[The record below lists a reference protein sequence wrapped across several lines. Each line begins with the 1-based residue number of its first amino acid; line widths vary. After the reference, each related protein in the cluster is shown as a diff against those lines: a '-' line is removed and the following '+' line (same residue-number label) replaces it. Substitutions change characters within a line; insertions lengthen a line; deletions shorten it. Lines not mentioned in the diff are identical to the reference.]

1 MDIAK
6 QGGPVNARFCF
17 PVKEFGPS
25 GAIALID
32 TVGLRDRQDV
42 LVAGSIV
49 AGLLQG
55 VKDMIRETL
64 SNAQKDAMKARD
76 TARLSTVRLILAAIK
91 DKDIANR
98 GLGKEQA
105 SEDEILQL
113 LAKMIKQREESV
125 KIYIDGGRP
134 ELADKEREEIAVIQG
149 FMPEQLSEE
158 KVREICVAIV
168 AELGA
173 QGLKDMGKCVA
184 ALRERYAG
192 QMDFAKASAILKELL
207 K

>member
-1 MDIAK
+1 
-6 QGGPVNARFCF
+6 
-17 PVKEFGPS
+17 
-25 GAIALID
+25 
-32 TVGLRDRQDV
+32 
-42 LVAGSIV
+42 
-49 AGLLQG
+49 
-55 VKDMIRETL
+55 MIRETL
-64 SNAQKDAMKARD
+64 SNAQKDAMKAKA

-158 KVREICVAIV
+158 KVREICVAVV

-192 QMDFAKASAILKELL
+192 QLDFAKASAILKELL

>member
-1 MDIAK
+1 
-6 QGGPVNARFCF
+6 
-17 PVKEFGPS
+17 
-25 GAIALID
+25 
-32 TVGLRDRQDV
+32 
-42 LVAGSIV
+42 
-49 AGLLQG
+49 
-55 VKDMIRETL
+55 MIRETL

-125 KIYIDGGRP
+125 KIYIEGGRP

>member
-1 MDIAK
+1 
-6 QGGPVNARFCF
+6 
-17 PVKEFGPS
+17 
-25 GAIALID
+25 
-32 TVGLRDRQDV
+32 
-42 LVAGSIV
+42 
-49 AGLLQG
+49 
-55 VKDMIRETL
+55 MIRETL
-64 SNAQKDAMKARD
+64 SNAQKDAMRAKD

-134 ELADKEREEIAVIQG
+134 ELADKEREEITVIQG

>member
-1 MDIAK
+1 
-6 QGGPVNARFCF
+6 
-17 PVKEFGPS
+17 
-25 GAIALID
+25 
-32 TVGLRDRQDV
+32 
-42 LVAGSIV
+42 
-49 AGLLQG
+49 
-55 VKDMIRETL
+55 MIRETL
-64 SNAQKDAMKARD
+64 SNAQKDAMKAKD

-125 KIYIDGGRP
+125 KIYIEGGRP

-158 KVREICVAIV
+158 KVREICVAVV

>member
-1 MDIAK
+1 
-6 QGGPVNARFCF
+6 
-17 PVKEFGPS
+17 
-25 GAIALID
+25 
-32 TVGLRDRQDV
+32 
-42 LVAGSIV
+42 
-49 AGLLQG
+49 
-55 VKDMIRETL
+55 MIRETL
-64 SNAQKDAMKARD
+64 SNAQKDAVRAKDA
-76 TARLSTVRLILAAIK
+76 ARLSTVRLILAAIK

-98 GLGKEQA
+98 GLAKEQA
-105 SEDEILQL
+105 SDDEILQL

-125 KIYIDGGRP
+125 KMYTDGDRP
-134 ELADKEREEIAVIQG
+134 ELAQKEREEIAVIQG

-158 KVREICVAIV
+158 KVREICVAVV

-192 QMDFAKASAILKELL
+192 QMDFAKASAILKDLL

>member
-1 MDIAK
+1 
-6 QGGPVNARFCF
+6 
-17 PVKEFGPS
+17 
-25 GAIALID
+25 
-32 TVGLRDRQDV
+32 
-42 LVAGSIV
+42 
-49 AGLLQG
+49 
-55 VKDMIRETL
+55 MIRETL
-64 SNAQKDAMKARD
+64 SNAQKDAMKAKD

-134 ELADKEREEIAVIQG
+134 ELADKEREEITVIQG
-149 FMPEQLSEE
+149 FMPEQLSKE

>member
-1 MDIAK
+1 
-6 QGGPVNARFCF
+6 
-17 PVKEFGPS
+17 
-25 GAIALID
+25 
-32 TVGLRDRQDV
+32 
-42 LVAGSIV
+42 
-49 AGLLQG
+49 
-55 VKDMIRETL
+55 MIRETL

-98 GLGKEQA
+98 GLAKEQA
-105 SEDEILQL
+105 SDDEILQL
-113 LAKMIKQREESV
+113 LAKMIKQREESE
-125 KIYIDGGRP
+125 KIYVDGGRP
-134 ELADKEREEIAVIQG
+134 ELAAKEREEITVIQG
-149 FMPEQLSEE
+149 FMPAQLSED

-192 QMDFAKASAILKELL
+192 QMDFAKASSILKELL

>member
-1 MDIAK
+1 
-6 QGGPVNARFCF
+6 
-17 PVKEFGPS
+17 
-25 GAIALID
+25 
-32 TVGLRDRQDV
+32 
-42 LVAGSIV
+42 
-49 AGLLQG
+49 
-55 VKDMIRETL
+55 MIRETL
-64 SNAQKDAMKARD
+64 SNAQKDAMRAKDA
-76 TARLSTVRLILAAIK
+76 ARLSTVRLILAGIK

-98 GLGKEQA
+98 GVGKEQA
-105 SEDEILQL
+105 SDDEILQL

-125 KIYIDGGRP
+125 KMYTDGDRP
-134 ELADKEREEIAVIQG
+134 ELAQKEREEITVIQG
-149 FMPEQLSEE
+149 FMPEQLSED
-158 KVREICVAIV
+158 KVREICVAVI

>member
-1 MDIAK
+1 
-6 QGGPVNARFCF
+6 
-17 PVKEFGPS
+17 
-25 GAIALID
+25 
-32 TVGLRDRQDV
+32 
-42 LVAGSIV
+42 
-49 AGLLQG
+49 
-55 VKDMIRETL
+55 MIRETL
-64 SNAQKDAMKARD
+64 SSAQKDAMKAKD

-105 SEDEILQL
+105 SDDEILQL
-113 LAKMIKQREESV
+113 LAKMIKQREESE

-134 ELADKEREEIAVIQG
+134 ELASKEREEIAVIQG

>member
-1 MDIAK
+1 
-6 QGGPVNARFCF
+6 
-17 PVKEFGPS
+17 
-25 GAIALID
+25 
-32 TVGLRDRQDV
+32 
-42 LVAGSIV
+42 
-49 AGLLQG
+49 
-55 VKDMIRETL
+55 MIRETL
-64 SNAQKDAMKARD
+64 SNAQKDAMRAKD

-105 SEDEILQL
+105 SDDEILQL

-134 ELADKEREEIAVIQG
+134 ELADKEREEITVIQG

>member
-1 MDIAK
+1 
-6 QGGPVNARFCF
+6 
-17 PVKEFGPS
+17 
-25 GAIALID
+25 
-32 TVGLRDRQDV
+32 
-42 LVAGSIV
+42 
-49 AGLLQG
+49 
-55 VKDMIRETL
+55 MIRETL
-64 SNAQKDAMKARD
+64 SNAQKDAMKAKD
-76 TARLSTVRLILAAIK
+76 TARLSTVRLILAGIK

-158 KVREICVAIV
+158 KVREICGAVV

>member
-1 MDIAK
+1 
-6 QGGPVNARFCF
+6 
-17 PVKEFGPS
+17 
-25 GAIALID
+25 
-32 TVGLRDRQDV
+32 
-42 LVAGSIV
+42 
-49 AGLLQG
+49 
-55 VKDMIRETL
+55 MIRETL
-64 SNAQKDAMKARD
+64 SSAQKDAMKAKEA
-76 TARLSTVRLILAAIK
+76 ARLSTVRLILAAIK

-113 LAKMIKQREESV
+113 LAKMIKQREESE
-125 KIYIDGGRP
+125 KIYIEGGRP
-134 ELADKEREEIAVIQG
+134 ELAAKEREEIAVIQG

-158 KVREICVAIV
+158 KVREICVAVV

>member
-1 MDIAK
+1 
-6 QGGPVNARFCF
+6 
-17 PVKEFGPS
+17 
-25 GAIALID
+25 
-32 TVGLRDRQDV
+32 
-42 LVAGSIV
+42 
-49 AGLLQG
+49 
-55 VKDMIRETL
+55 MIRETL
-64 SNAQKDAMKARD
+64 SNTQKDAMKAKD
-76 TARLSTVRLILAAIK
+76 TARLSTVRLVLAAIK

-105 SEDEILQL
+105 SDDEILQL
-113 LAKMIKQREESV
+113 LAKMVKQREESV
-125 KIYIDGGRP
+125 KIYMDGGRP

-149 FMPEQLSEE
+149 FMPEQLSDE
-158 KVREICVAIV
+158 KVREICVAVV

>member
-1 MDIAK
+1 
-6 QGGPVNARFCF
+6 
-17 PVKEFGPS
+17 
-25 GAIALID
+25 
-32 TVGLRDRQDV
+32 
-42 LVAGSIV
+42 
-49 AGLLQG
+49 
-55 VKDMIRETL
+55 MIRETL
-64 SNAQKDAMKARD
+64 ANAQKDAMKAKD

-105 SEDEILQL
+105 SDDEILRL
-113 LAKMIKQREESV
+113 LAKMIKQREESA
-125 KIYIDGGRP
+125 KIYVDGGRP
-134 ELADKEREEIAVIQG
+134 ELADKEREEITVIQG
-149 FMPEQLSEE
+149 YMPEQLSDE
-158 KVREICVAIV
+158 KVREICVAV
-168 AELGA
+168 VTELGA

>member
-1 MDIAK
+1 
-6 QGGPVNARFCF
+6 
-17 PVKEFGPS
+17 
-25 GAIALID
+25 
-32 TVGLRDRQDV
+32 
-42 LVAGSIV
+42 
-49 AGLLQG
+49 
-55 VKDMIRETL
+55 MIRETL
-64 SNAQKDAMKARD
+64 SNAQKDAMKAKD
-76 TARLSTVRLILAAIK
+76 AARLSTVRLILAAIK

-105 SEDEILQL
+105 SDDEILQL

-134 ELADKEREEIAVIQG
+134 ELADKEREEIVVIQG
-149 FMPEQLSEE
+149 FMPEQLSDE
-158 KVREICVAIV
+158 KVREICAAVV
-168 AELGA
+168 VELGA

-192 QMDFAKASAILKELL
+192 QMDFAKASGILKELL

>member
-1 MDIAK
+1 
-6 QGGPVNARFCF
+6 
-17 PVKEFGPS
+17 
-25 GAIALID
+25 
-32 TVGLRDRQDV
+32 
-42 LVAGSIV
+42 
-49 AGLLQG
+49 
-55 VKDMIRETL
+55 MIRETL
-64 SNAQKDAMKARD
+64 SNAQKDAMRAKDA
-76 TARLSTVRLILAAIK
+76 ARLSTVRLILAAIK

-98 GLGKEQA
+98 GLAKEQA
-105 SEDEILQL
+105 SDDEILQL

-125 KIYIDGGRP
+125 KMYTDGDRP
-134 ELADKEREEIAVIQG
+134 ELAQKEREEIAVIQG

-158 KVREICVAIV
+158 KVREICVAVV

-192 QMDFAKASAILKELL
+192 QMDFAKASAILKDLL

>member
-1 MDIAK
+1 
-6 QGGPVNARFCF
+6 
-17 PVKEFGPS
+17 
-25 GAIALID
+25 
-32 TVGLRDRQDV
+32 
-42 LVAGSIV
+42 
-49 AGLLQG
+49 
-55 VKDMIRETL
+55 MIRETL
-64 SNAQKDAMKARD
+64 SSAQKDAMKARD

-98 GLGKEQA
+98 GLAKEPV
-105 SEDEILQL
+105 SDDEILQL
-113 LAKMIKQREESV
+113 LAKMIKQREESE
-125 KIYIDGGRP
+125 KIYVDGGRP
-134 ELADKEREEIAVIQG
+134 ELADKERAEIKVIQG
-149 FMPEQLSEE
+149 FMPEQLSED

>member
-1 MDIAK
+1 
-6 QGGPVNARFCF
+6 
-17 PVKEFGPS
+17 
-25 GAIALID
+25 
-32 TVGLRDRQDV
+32 
-42 LVAGSIV
+42 
-49 AGLLQG
+49 
-55 VKDMIRETL
+55 MIRETL
-64 SNAQKDAMKARD
+64 SNAQKDAMKAKD

-125 KIYIDGGRP
+125 KIYIEGGRP

>member
-1 MDIAK
+1 
-6 QGGPVNARFCF
+6 
-17 PVKEFGPS
+17 
-25 GAIALID
+25 
-32 TVGLRDRQDV
+32 
-42 LVAGSIV
+42 
-49 AGLLQG
+49 
-55 VKDMIRETL
+55 MIRETL
-64 SNAQKDAMKARD
+64 SNAQKDAMKAKD

-158 KVREICVAIV
+158 KVREICVTIV

-173 QGLKDMGKCVA
+173 QSLKDMGKCVA

>member
-1 MDIAK
+1 
-6 QGGPVNARFCF
+6 
-17 PVKEFGPS
+17 
-25 GAIALID
+25 
-32 TVGLRDRQDV
+32 
-42 LVAGSIV
+42 
-49 AGLLQG
+49 
-55 VKDMIRETL
+55 MIRETL
-64 SNAQKDAMKARD
+64 SNAQKDAMRAKDA
-76 TARLSTVRLILAAIK
+76 ARLSTVRLILAAIK

-98 GLGKEQA
+98 GLAKEQA
-105 SEDEILQL
+105 SDDEILQL

-125 KIYIDGGRP
+125 KMYTDGDRP
-134 ELADKEREEIAVIQG
+134 ELAQKEREEITVIQG

-158 KVREICVAIV
+158 KVREICVAVI

>member
-1 MDIAK
+1 
-6 QGGPVNARFCF
+6 
-17 PVKEFGPS
+17 
-25 GAIALID
+25 
-32 TVGLRDRQDV
+32 
-42 LVAGSIV
+42 
-49 AGLLQG
+49 
-55 VKDMIRETL
+55 MIRETL
-64 SNAQKDAMKARD
+64 SNAQKDAMKAKD
-76 TARLSTVRLILAAIK
+76 AARLSTVRLILAAVK

-105 SEDEILQL
+105 SDDEILQL
-113 LAKMIKQREESV
+113 LAKMIKQREESE
-125 KIYIDGGRP
+125 KIYVEGGRP
-134 ELADKEREEIAVIQG
+134 ELAAKEREEITVIQG

>member
-1 MDIAK
+1 
-6 QGGPVNARFCF
+6 
-17 PVKEFGPS
+17 
-25 GAIALID
+25 
-32 TVGLRDRQDV
+32 
-42 LVAGSIV
+42 VAGAIV

-64 SNAQKDAMKARD
+64 SNAQKDAMKAKD

-125 KIYIDGGRP
+125 KIYIEGGRP

-173 QGLKDMGKCVA
+173 QGLKDMGKCVT

>member
-1 MDIAK
+1 
-6 QGGPVNARFCF
+6 
-17 PVKEFGPS
+17 
-25 GAIALID
+25 
-32 TVGLRDRQDV
+32 
-42 LVAGSIV
+42 
-49 AGLLQG
+49 
-55 VKDMIRETL
+55 MIRETL
-64 SNAQKDAMKARD
+64 SNAQKEAMKAKD

-105 SEDEILQL
+105 GDDEILQL
-113 LAKMIKQREESV
+113 LAKMIKQREESE
-125 KIYIDGGRP
+125 KIYVDGARP
-134 ELADKEREEIAVIQG
+134 ELAAKEREEITVIQG

-192 QMDFAKASAILKELL
+192 QMDFAKASGILKELL

>member
-1 MDIAK
+1 
-6 QGGPVNARFCF
+6 
-17 PVKEFGPS
+17 
-25 GAIALID
+25 
-32 TVGLRDRQDV
+32 
-42 LVAGSIV
+42 
-49 AGLLQG
+49 
-55 VKDMIRETL
+55 MIRETL
-64 SNAQKDAMKARD
+64 SNAQKHAMRAKDAAK
-76 TARLSTVRLILAAIK
+76 LSTVRLILAAIK

-105 SEDEILQL
+105 SDDEILQL

-149 FMPEQLSEE
+149 FMPEQLSDE
-158 KVREICVAIV
+158 KVREICVAVV

>member
-1 MDIAK
+1 
-6 QGGPVNARFCF
+6 
-17 PVKEFGPS
+17 
-25 GAIALID
+25 
-32 TVGLRDRQDV
+32 
-42 LVAGSIV
+42 
-49 AGLLQG
+49 
-55 VKDMIRETL
+55 MIRETL
-64 SNAQKDAMKARD
+64 SNAQKDAMKAKD
-76 TARLSTVRLILAAIK
+76 TARLSTVRLILAGIK

-158 KVREICVAIV
+158 KVREICVAVV

>member
-1 MDIAK
+1 
-6 QGGPVNARFCF
+6 
-17 PVKEFGPS
+17 
-25 GAIALID
+25 
-32 TVGLRDRQDV
+32 
-42 LVAGSIV
+42 
-49 AGLLQG
+49 
-55 VKDMIRETL
+55 MIRETL
-64 SNAQKDAMKARD
+64 SNAQKDAMKAKD
-76 TARLSTVRLILAAIK
+76 AARLSTVRLILAAIK

-105 SEDEILQL
+105 SDDEILQL

-125 KIYIDGGRP
+125 KIYMDGGRP

-149 FMPEQLSEE
+149 FMPEQLSDE
-158 KVREICVAIV
+158 KVREICVAVV

>member
-1 MDIAK
+1 
-6 QGGPVNARFCF
+6 
-17 PVKEFGPS
+17 
-25 GAIALID
+25 
-32 TVGLRDRQDV
+32 
-42 LVAGSIV
+42 
-49 AGLLQG
+49 
-55 VKDMIRETL
+55 MIRETL

-125 KIYIDGGRP
+125 KIYIEGGRP

-158 KVREICVAIV
+158 KVREVCVAIV